1 MPWSL
6 AAVEASRVARRDR
19 LAQRIAEGKKR
30 CGKCREIEP
39 LEAFGHARS
48 SPDGRH
54 GHCSSCSA
62 ADKRDRYARDPAAA
76 TADRARSARG
86 HAARKARAAAE
97 RAEAEARAAA
107 EAARIAAA
115 ITVASDPRTDRLDLA
130 VALSVIPASELEAVA
145 RARVAAVRA
154 NVAVSA
160 GATCPVVH
168 VATQTGTRARQ
179 NPQHPGA
186 RDLRGLRRG
195 PCAHQDGL
203 DSGQV
208 GLDSSPWRRR

>member
-39 LEAFGHARS
+39 LKAFGHARS

-154 NVAVSA
+154 NVAAQQARERRVLSCTSRPRPGPA
-160 GATCPVVH
+160 HGKTRS
-168 VATQTGTRARQ
+168 TRARGTCGGCAGV
-179 NPQHPGA
+179 HA
-186 RDLRGLRRG
+186 HIKMDLT
-195 PCAHQDGL
+195 
-203 DSGQV
+203 QV
-208 GLDSSPWRRR
+208 KSA